1 MEEIKQLLKEA
12 RADKYACYGEEW
24 GRRAVWALNEWYFDR
39 DRYDEEI
46 FDLSS
51 DTWDELVK
59 NQLESRGWTGLL
71 YFLGKL
77 EPMDDWAQLDGYG
90 NATRITGA
98 DLLGFLEDI
107 EAGRE

>member
-1 MEEIKQLLKEA
+1 MEEIKQLLKEG
-12 RADKYACYGEEW
+12 RADKYACYGEDW
-24 GRRAVWALNEWYFDR
+24 GRRAVWALNEWYFDH
-39 DRYDEEI
+39 DRYDEEV

-51 DTWDELVK
+51 DEWEELVK
-59 NQLESRGWTGLL
+59 NQLENRGWTGLL

-90 NATRITGA
+90 NAERITGA
-98 DLLGFLEDI
+98 DLLGLLEDI